1 MNPIHFRTTRQ
12 RKNQRG
18 LGLLEILIGLAIGL
32 LVVAAA
38 LGTLASVRSSA
49 TTSNES
55 TRMQEQ
61 ADAVFRL
68 LGHHL
73 RQTRSI
79 GLFPRTGGTVR
90 FSPLVD
96 IQGQEVTAL
105 ASANGAQGASD
116 TLTIAYHSDATMLS
130 SDCNGDPAPASAKAE
145 FLVPVVNSFS
155 FRNNELVCQGSVRAG
170 QFGLLQG
177 VENFEVMFLQRTGA
191 ESEYVTVPVD
201 WSSVVAVSVC
211 FQMVSAAAGF
221 VDHGYVDCQGNPAQS
236 VDGQLRRSFTRVFQL
251 RNT

>member
-1 MNPIHFRTTRQ
+1 MNPVHIRTTRQ
-12 RKNQRG
+12 RNNQRG

-38 LGTLASVRSSA
+38 LGALASVRTAATSS
-49 TTSNES
+49 SES

-61 ADAVFRL
+61 VDAAFRL

-79 GLFPRTGGTVR
+79 GLTPRAGGTVR
-90 FSPLVD
+90 FASLID
-96 IQGQEVTAL
+96 MQNQEMPAL
-105 ASANGAQGASD
+105 GSVNGVQGASD
-116 TLTIAYHSDATMLS
+116 TLTVAYHGDASMLT

-145 FLVPVVNSFS
+145 FLVPLVNSFS
-155 FRNNELVCQGSVRAG
+155 VRNNELVCQGSVRAG

-177 VENFEVMFLQRTGA
+177 VEGFEVMFLQRTGA
-191 ESEYVTVPVD
+191 ESEYLAVPDD

-211 FQMVSAAAGF
+211 LQMVSAAAGF
-221 VDHGYVDCQGNPAQS
+221 VDHRFVDCQGQQAQS
-236 VDGQLRRSFTRVFQL
+236 VDGRLRRSFTRVFQL